1 MEIVILPNERMI
13 GKIAWMVKDFSGA
26 ESLPGKGSP

>member
-1 MEIVILPNERMI
+1 MEIGISLDERMI

-26 ESLPGKGSP
+26 RCLLGNRFL